1 MVVTER
7 EVVAVSVCE
16 RVFIGVKEEDG
27 LILEVLDARDD
38 EDVVIVL
45 YIVMDVRAVPDS
57 VLLEVLVFD
66 ILVLFDTVGEVVDVF
81 EAIDTVPVGDAD
93 EVFDGK
99 GDFV

>member
-1 MVVTER
+1 
-7 EVVAVSVCE
+7 
-16 RVFIGVKEEDG
+16 
-27 LILEVLDARDD
+27 
-38 EDVVIVL
+38 
-45 YIVMDVRAVPDS
+45 MDVRAVPDS

>member
-1 MVVTER
+1 
-7 EVVAVSVCE
+7 
-16 RVFIGVKEEDG
+16 
-27 LILEVLDARDD
+27 
-38 EDVVIVL
+38 
-45 YIVMDVRAVPDS
+45 MDVRAVPDS

-81 EAIDTVPVGDAD
+81 ENPEKVPVGDAD